1 MKKIKNLIIML
12 IIIIV
17 IILLLIVILKV
28 NKINQEKQIELEG
41 DPGEEV
47 EVTNEIE
54 YVSNRGK
61 FNTVKQCVQKYY
73 DAMNNQ
79 SSNFYSEDEEGND
92 IKIVSDEEIN
102 QLRLDLLSEEYI
114 AENDI
119 NLNNINQYIKTVEEK
134 VIVVALQMRQIFNMP
149 TEKYVVY
156 GMIINLDYEVLDDFY
171 IYVNLDT
178 EESTFSIEPLTDSY
192 HNIEEVQLENDNI
205 SIESNDNNQYNEVIF
220 DYEDTVKEYFS
231 TYKKIILSAPQIIYN
246 YLDEEYRESRFGDL
260 GEFRKYVEKN
270 KEEILGAQLQKYL
283 VNNYNDYNEY
293 VCMDQYQNVYT
304 FHEIN
309 PMDFTLTLDT
319 YTITSDKFKTEYKKA
334 DNQKKITMNIDKW
347 IQMLNNRDYTA
358 AYNVLDETYRNNT
371 FGNEEQFEATM
382 REKLPL
388 HYKAEY
394 SNFSEENETY
404 LQDITLT
411 DITEENEDSV
421 QISVIMQL
429 KEDLDFVMSFSIQEQ
444 E

>member
-119 NLNNINQYIKTVEEK
+119 NLNNINQYIKK
-134 VIVVALQMRQIFNMP
+134 
-149 TEKYVVY
+149 
-156 GMIINLDYEVLDDFY
+156 
-171 IYVNLDT
+171 
-178 EESTFSIEPLTDSY
+178 
-192 HNIEEVQLENDNI
+192 
-205 SIESNDNNQYNEVIF
+205 
-220 DYEDTVKEYFS
+220 
-231 TYKKIILSAPQIIYN
+231 
-246 YLDEEYRESRFGDL
+246 
-260 GEFRKYVEKN
+260 
-270 KEEILGAQLQKYL
+270 
-283 VNNYNDYNEY
+283 
-293 VCMDQYQNVYT
+293 
-304 FHEIN
+304 
-309 PMDFTLTLDT
+309 
-319 YTITSDKFKTEYKKA
+319 
-334 DNQKKITMNIDKW
+334 
-347 IQMLNNRDYTA
+347 
-358 AYNVLDETYRNNT
+358 
-371 FGNEEQFEATM
+371 
-382 REKLPL
+382 
-388 HYKAEY
+388 
-394 SNFSEENETY
+394 
-404 LQDITLT
+404 
-411 DITEENEDSV
+411 
-421 QISVIMQL
+421 
-429 KEDLDFVMSFSIQEQ
+429 
-444 E
+444 